1 MNSQVGNTSPAR
13 VPEAVT
19 VGATSIAD
27 ARAPFSNYGAGI
39 DVFAPGVAITSA
51 WIGSPNVSGKKSLVS
66 PLVLTKNTSSL
77 YTSLFS
83 LEGYEGTFRDVHG
96 GL

>member
-19 VGATSIAD
+19 VGAASIAD

-51 WIGSPNVSGKKSLVS
+51 WIGSKNVSGKKAHQIRS
-66 PLVLTKNTSSL
+66 KNTSFLLNSF
-77 YTSLFS
+77 LF
-83 LEGYEGTFRDVHG
+83 
-96 GL
+96 